1 MTRIGCLLVP
11 DLPLQALLRAEPE
24 LAKVPLAIAEG
35 EGGRA
40 RTVHVSAHARAE
52 GVVPGLPV
60 SDALALS
67 PGLLVRWVD
76 PQLVA
81 SARAAAL
88 DAAASVSPRV
98 EEARPGVVLVDVEG
112 LSSLFGSERG
122 AASALVGAASRLGL
136 AGRAGIA
143 SGKALAGIAAARGD
157 GLEVVEPGAEQAFLA
172 PLSLAALGASPRL
185 VETLA
190 RWGIASAGDLAALPS
205 AGVGTRLGEEGARL
219 HRLVRGVDGEPLV
232 PAAPPETFEEGC
244 ELDWELPSLEAL
256 LFLLRPVLE
265 RLVGRLDCHAWA
277 CGHLSLRL
285 LLDPAGEVHVPV
297 ELAAPT
303 RDVGALLSLCRTAL
317 ERVDTGAPVR
327 GLRVAGRPA
336 TPRREQLR
344 LFGRPTVA
352 PEKLATAVA
361 KVAAIVGA
369 ERVGSPR
376 TVDSHEPEAHATV
389 RFDPPPPPE
398 TDGEP
403 APVRAPAVAG
413 LRVFRPA
420 LDAEVRVGRDGPQAV
435 RARGVN
441 GWIVSLAGPW
451 RLDLGWNAA
460 PLRRD
465 AYDAELSDGAV
476 YRLARDLGSGRWSI
490 VGRYD

>member
-1 MTRIGCLLVP
+1 MRIGCLLVP
-11 DLPLQALLRAEPE
+11 DLPLQALVRAEPE
-24 LAKVPLAIAEG
+24 LGKVPLAVAEG

-40 RTVHVSAHARAE
+40 RVIHVSTHARAE
-52 GVVPGLPV
+52 GVTPGLPV

-67 PGLLVRWVD
+67 PGLLVRWVE
-76 PQLVA
+76 PALVE
-81 SARAAAL
+81 SARAAVL

-98 EEARPGVVLVDVEG
+98 EEVLPGIVVVDVEG

-122 AASALVGAASRLGL
+122 AASALVGAAGRVGL
-136 AGRAGIA
+136 AGRAAVA
-143 SGKALAGIAAARGD
+143 SGKTLARIAAARGD
-157 GLEVVEPGAEQAFLA
+157 GLEVVEPGKERAFLA

-219 HRLVRGVDGEPLV
+219 HRLVSGRDDEPLV
-232 PAAPPETFEEGC
+232 PVAPPETFEEGC

-285 LLDPAGEVHVPV
+285 LLDPSGEVHVPV

-303 RDVGALLSLCRTAL
+303 RDVGTLVSLCRAAL
-317 ERVDTGAPVR
+317 ERVETGSPVR

-376 TVDSHEPEAHATV
+376 TVDSHLPENHAVV
-389 RFDPPPPPE
+389 RFEPPPPPD

-403 APVRAPAVAG
+403 APGRAPAVVG

-420 LDAEVRVGRDGPQAV
+420 LEAEVRVGRDGPQAV

-451 RLDLGWNAA
+451 RLDLAWGEA
-460 PLRRD
+460 PARRD
-465 AYDAELSDGAV
+465 AFDAELSDGAV
-476 YRLARDLGSGRWSI
+476 YRLARDLGTGRWSI